1 MPSIALPLLAQV
13 DNGGPGYVV
22 AAVLV
27 SAALLLVYLLIV
39 AIRVRDAAR
48 RLEVLEQ
55 RLDAAKT
62 PAVDDVAG
70 SNGTH
75 SGPVEVRG

>member
-1 MPSIALPLLAQV
+1 MPSTALPLLAQV

-22 AAVLV
+22 AAVIV

-55 RLDAAKT
+55 RLDAAKA
-62 PAVDDVAG
+62 PAPGDVAG
-70 SNGTH
+70 SNGSH